1 MTPFLKQAGQDSR
14 LWLTAGLAVGLLFAG
29 MAATSYQLLYRNGEN
44 EQRLQSLEGGLQD
57 TERLLALLDERRE
70 GGGSL
75 EAVLASLA
83 RLAAAEPPLAPAQRG
98 LAAAVA
104 RLQGAPDT
112 GMVDMAGLV
121 LERTIRTEMRR
132 LRAEERHQERV
143 SLSLG
148 LAGMG
153 AGGSLLLAGLF
164 SARWRERQQARGAQ
178 HKGAELRA
186 ICKATPAGLALLDGE
201 CRLREINPGF
211 AALAGQPE
219 ARLLGRHLAEA
230 MPLLGGLLLP
240 MLRGALARGEGLPGQ
255 EVQVMAPGGRS
266 QHYFIAAE
274 PVLGGGAEA
283 RLSLVVMDIS
293 DKAAIESW
301 RKELVAE
308 LNHRVKNTL
317 STVQSLAAQT
327 MRGAGQ
333 DPNRFA
339 ADFSARLGALSRSH
353 ELLASVGW
361 SKATLDGAIEA
372 ALAPWKAV
380 WLATGQLVMHG
391 PSGVVVRPAQAQAM
405 VIAISELASN
415 ASRHGALAHDG
426 RVTLT
431 WRATPNGV
439 IHFSWHEHGKMRL
452 REAPPQRGFGLRF
465 LERGLAH
472 DLGQGARA
480 ELRFEQAGL
489 QYDVSFRAGGV
500 QPSTFTLQKGAA

>member
-1 MTPFLKQAGQDSR
+1 MTPLVKQAGQASG
-14 LWLTAGLAVGLLFAG
+14 LWLTAGLAVGMLFAG
-29 MAATSYQLLYRNGEN
+29 MAATTYQLVYLNREN
-44 EQRLQSLEGGLQD
+44 ERRLQGLESGLQN
-57 TERLLALLDERRE
+57 TERLVALLGRQE
-70 GGGSL
+70 GGGTP
-75 EAVLASLA
+75 EAALASLA
-83 RLAAAEPPLAPAQRG
+83 RLAAVEPS
-98 LAAAVA
+98 LAAAQRNLASVVA
-104 RLQGAPDT
+104 RRPELADPAAADA
-112 GMVDMAGLV
+112 AGLAMGQ
-121 LERTIRTEMRR
+121 TIRTEMRR
-132 LRAEERHQERV
+132 LRTEERHQEYIAL
-143 SLSLG
+143 SLS

-153 AGGSLLLAGLF
+153 TGGALLLAALL
-164 SARWRERQQARGAQ
+164 SARRRERLQTSGAR

-201 CRLREINPGF
+201 CRLREVNPGF
-211 AALAGQPE
+211 AALAGQAE
-219 ARLLGRHLAEA
+219 ARLAGRHLAEA
-230 MPLLGGLLLP
+230 MPMLGSLLLP

-255 EVQVMAPGGRS
+255 EVQVVAPGGRS
-266 QHYFIAAE
+266 HHYFIAAE
-274 PVLGGGAEA
+274 PVLGGDAQA

-293 DKAAIESW
+293 DKAAVESW

-391 PSGVVVRPAQAQAM
+391 PSGVVVRPSQAQAM

-431 WRATPNGV
+431 WRTTPNGV
-439 IHFSWHEHGKMRL
+439 IHLSWHEHGKQRL

-480 ELRFEQAGL
+480 ELRFEPPGL
-489 QYDVSFRAGGV
+489 QYDVSFRAGGA
-500 QPSTFTLQKGAA
+500 QPSSFTLQKGAA